1 MTRRRIPEDTADYAR
16 WLADQIE
23 ARGERTSTRLSPAT
37 AFFVGLALRE
47 YAKVLDG
54 REASQMNYMVSRVAG
69 SHVQMLAACRA
80 GEVAWAAFHL
90 AIAAGPRQRIVLRHA
105 GRLLAEHGGE
115 DASAESV
122 MIAARPIQD
131 GDDPD

>member
-47 YAKVLDG
+47 SAKVLDG
-54 REASQMNYMVSRVAG
+54 REA
-69 SHVQMLAACRA
+69 
-80 GEVAWAAFHL
+80 
-90 AIAAGPRQRIVLRHA
+90 
-105 GRLLAEHGGE
+105 
-115 DASAESV
+115 
-122 MIAARPIQD
+122 
-131 GDDPD
+131 